1 MKSRYLIE
9 ERLRNTTDPKEIEM
23 LMWVLESPECP
34 ICASSDP
41 RGYEVKIHRG
51 ENTPAFLEAKM
62 GWNTGTVLEHMEHH
76 VSYDPVE
83 ADYMEKMRSD
93 SINTLNATEDIAQRV
108 LTWIEEMEH
117 RKEMEG
123 EITDEWISSISKLVS
138 QAQGMLKLGAQ
149 LKKEIGVDSQLLLA
163 DRKVDAVM
171 GILVDVLSHEPTY
184 LDQIQMRLQVLNAPS
199 NTIIDDADFE
209 VVD

>member
-1 MKSRYLIE
+1 
-9 ERLRNTTDPKEIEM
+9 
-23 LMWVLESPECP
+23 
-34 ICASSDP
+34 
-41 RGYEVKIHRG
+41 
-51 ENTPAFLEAKM
+51 
-62 GWNTGTVLEHMEHH
+62 
-76 VSYDPVE
+76 
-83 ADYMEKMRSD
+83 
-93 SINTLNATEDIAQRV
+93 
-108 LTWIEEMEH
+108 
-117 RKEMEG
+117 
-123 EITDEWISSISKLVS
+123 
-138 QAQGMLKLGAQ
+138 MLKLGAQ